1 MAQVYLAVMI
11 IIDGHDGGGCDDGD
25 CDDGHGD
32 WLVI

>member
-1 MAQVYLAVMI
+1 MVQVYLAVMI
-11 IIDGHDGGGCDDGD
+11 IIDGHDDGD